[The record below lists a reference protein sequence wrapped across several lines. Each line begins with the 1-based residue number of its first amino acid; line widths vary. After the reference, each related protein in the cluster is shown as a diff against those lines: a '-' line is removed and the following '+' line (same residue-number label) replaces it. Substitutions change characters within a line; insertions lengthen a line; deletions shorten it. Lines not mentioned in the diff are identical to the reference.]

1 MIIMFVRHADA
12 KNDKLTKLGKKQLK
26 LMTETRDSVEF
37 SKIYCSPANR
47 CVKTAQALQS
57 KYKLP
62 LEICEGLKDREL
74 LGSTIPQTKEEKK
87 WYNNYLNPLYSSEKP
102 EGCKEYLTRTFMEFE
117 RMVKTHIEKDE
128 NIVIVAH
135 SCTTYALSA
144 FINGIKK
151 DHDIVWSRIGNCS
164 RLYFEVKG

>member
-1 MIIMFVRHADA
+1 M
-12 KNDKLTKLGKKQLK
+12 
-26 LMTETRDSVEF
+26 
-37 SKIYCSPANR
+37 
-47 CVKTAQALQS
+47 
-57 KYKLP
+57 
-62 LEICEGLKDREL
+62 
-74 LGSTIPQTKEEKK
+74 
-87 WYNNYLNPLYSSEKP
+87 NPLYSSEKP